1 MRFAFTNKVK
11 KKQFRKS
18 DNKTQERITDKLT
31 LLKQDKNLLDQNLK
45 SVMNLLPVTHRI
57 RVGSYRLL
65 LSEDNN
71 GFIVL
76 KVAHRSQVYQ

>member
-1 MRFAFTNKVK
+1 MHFVFTNKAN
-11 KKQFRKS
+11 KQYSKLDS
-18 DNKTQERITDKLT
+18 QTQIRIKDKLL
-31 LLKQDKNLLDQNLK
+31 LLKQDGSLLKKNLK
-45 SVMNLLPVTHRI
+45 SVVNLLPATHRI

-71 GFIVL
+71 GFIIL

>member
-1 MRFAFTNKVK
+1 LHLPIKSK
-11 KKQFRKS
+11 KNNLENQII
-18 DNKTQERITDKLT
+18 KTQERITDKLT

-45 SVMNLLPVTHRI
+45 SVINLLPVTHRI

>member
-1 MRFAFTNKVK
+1 MRFAFTNKA
-11 KKQFRKS
+11 KKQFTKL
-18 DNKTQERITDKLT
+18 DKKTQERITDKLT

-45 SVMNLLPVTHRI
+45 SVINLLPITHRI

>member
-1 MRFAFTNKVK
+1 MRFVFTNKA
-11 KKQFRKS
+11 KKQFTKL
-18 DNKTQERITDKLT
+18 DKQAQERIKDKLT

>member
-1 MRFAFTNKVK
+1 MRFVFTNKA
-11 KKQFRKS
+11 KKQFTKL
-18 DNKTQERITDKLT
+18 DKQAQERIKDKLT

-45 SVMNLLPVTHRI
+45 SVINLLPVTHRI

>member
-1 MRFAFTNKVK
+1 MRFVFTNKA
-11 KKQFRKS
+11 KKQFTKL
-18 DNKTQERITDKLT
+18 DKQAQERIKDKLT
-31 LLKQDKNLLDQNLK
+31 LLKQDQNLLDQNLK
-45 SVMNLLPVTHRI
+45 SVINLLPVTHRI

-65 LSEDNN
+65 LSEDDN

>member
-1 MRFAFTNKVK
+1 MRFVFTNKAN
-11 KKQFRKS
+11 KQFNKL
-18 DNKTQERITDKLT
+18 DTKTQTRIKEKLQ
-31 LLKQDKNLLDQNLK
+31 LLKQDKELLSKNLK
-45 SVMNLLPVTHRI
+45 LVINLSPVTHRI

-65 LSEDNN
+65 LSEDSD

>member
-1 MRFAFTNKVK
+1 MRFVFTNKA
-11 KKQFRKS
+11 KKQFTKL
-18 DNKTQERITDKLT
+18 DKQAQERIKDKLT

-45 SVMNLLPVTHRI
+45 SVINLLPVTHRI

-65 LSEDNN
+65 LSEDDN

>member
-1 MRFAFTNKVK
+1 MRFAFTNKA
-11 KKQFRKS
+11 KKQFVKL
-18 DNKTQERITDKLT
+18 DKQAQERIKDKLT

-45 SVMNLLPVTHRI
+45 SVINLLPVTHRI
-57 RVGSYRLL
+57 RVGAYRLL
-65 LSEDNN
+65 LGADER

>member
-1 MRFAFTNKVK
+1 MRFVFTHKAN
-11 KKQFRKS
+11 KQF
-18 DNKTQERITDKLT
+18 NKLDGQTQARIKEKLQ
-31 LLKQDKNLLDQNLK
+31 LLKQDKELLSTNLK
-45 SVMNLLPVTHRI
+45 SVVNLLPVTHRI

-65 LSEDNN
+65 LSADER

>member
-1 MRFAFTNKVK
+1 MRFAFTNKA
-11 KKQFRKS
+11 KKQFKKL
-18 DNKTQERITDKLT
+18 DKKTQERIKDKLT

-45 SVMNLLPVTHRI
+45 SVINLLPVTHRI